1 MKMLMRGLRII
12 DIPKRMM
19 IISLSENIDRSFMI
33 IKIKM
38 TIRENLIKTI
48 TKERAT
54 MIIKVMNKVSV
65 KLMFI
70 NRDTKQEVEDI
81 KKDTDEAEAMKEE
94 GIREGDSNREAAEK
108 EIIIEEREGTKEKP
122 GPISMI
128 PDLGTQIKTHSTI
141 NMNRINIVVKL
152 TISKISINILW
163 NRKI

>member
-1 MKMLMRGLRII
+1 MKNMKTLMRGLRII

-54 MIIKVMNKVSV
+54 MIIKIMNKASV
-65 KLMFI
+65 KIMFI
-70 NRDTKQEVEDI
+70 NRDIKLEVEDI
-81 KKDTDEAEAMKEE
+81 KKDTAEAEGMKEK

-108 EIIIEEREGTKEKP
+108 
-122 GPISMI
+122 
-128 PDLGTQIKTHSTI
+128 
-141 NMNRINIVVKL
+141 
-152 TISKISINILW
+152 
-163 NRKI
+163 